1 MELELMVDNYII
13 MSLISLYLSFVVVA
27 SGVWVAPG
35 DSEEVAAALSQ
46 SLRNY
51 IER

>member
-1 MELELMVDNYII
+1 MVYNLII
-13 MSLISLYLSFVVVA
+13 ICLIPLYLSFVVVA
-27 SGVWVAPG
+27 SGIWVAPG